1 MQIKFSNIACA
12 STNRYFI
19 FFLHHYFEYC
29 IFTVFKMIKSI
40 DHKGLKLL
48 WTKGDASKL
57 QPENVYRIKKVL
69 NLINYLEDV
78 PKDLQPF
85 QNLRPH
91 LLKCELKVFWSLDI
105 SGNYR
110 IVFRFIDGNA
120 YDLDYLDTH

>member
-1 MQIKFSNIACA
+1 VVNDGSVGETVKFCLHF
-12 STNRYFI
+12 NRAYR
-19 FFLHHYFEYC
+19 
-29 IFTVFKMIKSI
+29 IFTVFGMIKSI
-40 DHKGLKLL
+40 NHKGLKLL

-57 QPENVYRIKKVL
+57 PPEQVHRIRKVL
-69 NLINYLEDV
+69 NMINYLEDV

-91 LLKCELKVFWSLDI
+91 LLKGELKDFWSLDI

-110 IVFRFIDGNA
+110 IVFKFIDGNA

>member
-1 MQIKFSNIACA
+1 
-12 STNRYFI
+12 
-19 FFLHHYFEYC
+19 
-29 IFTVFKMIKSI
+29 MIKSI
-40 DHKGLKLL
+40 NHKGLKLL

-57 QPENVYRIKKVL
+57 PPEQVHRIRKVL
-69 NLINYLEDV
+69 NMINYLEDV

-91 LLKCELKVFWSLDI
+91 LLKGELKDFWSLDI

-110 IVFRFIDGNA
+110 IVFKFIDGNA

>member
-1 MQIKFSNIACA
+1 
-12 STNRYFI
+12 
-19 FFLHHYFEYC
+19 
-29 IFTVFKMIKSI
+29 MIKSI
-40 DHKGLKLL
+40 SHKGLKLL

-57 QPENVYRIKKVL
+57 QSENVFRIKKVL
-69 NLINYLEDV
+69 NMINYLEDV

-91 LLKCELKVFWSLDI
+91 ILKGELKDFWSLDI

-110 IVFRFIDGNA
+110 IVFKFIDGNA